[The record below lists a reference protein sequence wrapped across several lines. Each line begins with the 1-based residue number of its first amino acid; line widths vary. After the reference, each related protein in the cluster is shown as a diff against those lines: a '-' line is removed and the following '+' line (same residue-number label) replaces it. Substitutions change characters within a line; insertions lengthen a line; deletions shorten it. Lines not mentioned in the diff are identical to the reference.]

1 MYDLWFWVF
10 SIVIAILFAAAVYL
24 LYLSVKDLR

>member
-10 SIVIAILFAAAVYL
+10 SMIIVILFVAAVYL
-24 LYLSVKDLR
+24 IYVSVKDLR